1 MSPENTPQYSGMMN
15 LLREQDDMPI
25 IHPEIYQPTV
35 LLKTESIFFHG
46 VGIRIDSFV
55 KIEGGEGVHIGAGV
69 HIASFAHLNI
79 GGGELIIEDYAA
91 VASGG
96 RIVTG
101 SNQLD
106 AVSLS
111 ASAPAEL
118 QRVSRGKVKL
128 CRFATVMTN
137 AVVLPN
143 VTLGIGAVLAAGSVA
158 RCNIPDWEVWAG
170 VPAKKIATR
179 IPTYGT
185 AAL

>member
-35 LLKTESIFFHG
+35 LLKTESIFFH
-46 VGIRIDSFV
+46 
-55 KIEGGEGVHIGAGV
+55 
-69 HIASFAHLNI
+69 
-79 GGGELIIEDYAA
+79 
-91 VASGG
+91 
-96 RIVTG
+96 
-101 SNQLD
+101 D